1 MTEEYIFY
9 GAGSHSK
16 MVMKSMLNIGI
27 SPVCFADRDEMKHN
41 SIIETPFYGGKQD
54 DIKVL
59 PLEDAMKRYPDANL
73 YITVGPALYPEVYEY
88 LLTKNVPQA
97 RIKGPP
103 LHCILIGNYMTITDD
118 HIYTCPDKR
127 IPVELPRSG
136 DIKKDTEAYSQLC
149 MSLADD
155 LKEGKAFACAGCQLL
170 RAGCLQE
177 EQELKILNF
186 ALTGICNFNC
196 CYCIY
201 KPDVDVNYDVYE
213 MLSYFDKEKNI
224 ELVLLTTGE
233 LTISKYRD
241 EILAYLKN
249 SSMRGLLFTNASI
262 YLDEISHLMR
272 EKGLILNISLDAGT
286 RETYARVKNSDCF
299 DAVLKNIEKYVA
311 SGGTYQVGL
320 KYVILDGVN
329 SEDRDIES
337 FVNIAARLKTDVL
350 ISHDMFSS
358 FSPQSESVYA
368 TVTKF
373 ARLCIENDV
382 PYMFSFLDKYYD
394 RLRLDGLLDN
404 KLRFVF
410 DDYIS
415 GKLSSK
421 DN

>member
-16 MVMKSMLNIGI
+16 KVMKSMLNIGI
-27 SPVCFADRDEMKHN
+27 SPVCFADQDEMKHYT
-41 SIIETPFYGGKQD
+41 IIETPFYEGKQG

-59 PLEDAMKRYPDANL
+59 PLEDAMKRYPNAKL
-73 YITVGPALYPEVYEY
+73 YITVGPTLYTEVYDY
-88 LLTKNVPQA
+88 LLVKNVPPA
-97 RIKGPP
+97 RIKGPS
-103 LHCILIGNYMTITDD
+103 LHCILIGNYITITDG

-127 IPVELPRSG
+127 VPVELPRSG
-136 DIKKDTEAYSQLC
+136 DIKKDTVAYSQLC
-149 MSLADD
+149 KRLADD
-155 LKEGKAFACAGCQLL
+155 LNEGKSFACAGCQLL
-170 RAGCLQE
+170 RAGCAVEMQE
-177 EQELKILNF
+177 MKILNF
-186 ALTGICNFNC
+186 ALTGVCNFNC

-201 KPDVDVNYDVYE
+201 EPDADVSGEVYE
-213 MLSYFDKEKNI
+213 MLSHFDKEENI

-262 YLDEISHLMR
+262 YLDEISNLMR
-272 EKGLILNISLDAGT
+272 EKGLVLNISLDAGT

-299 DAVLKNIEKYVA
+299 DTVLQNIEKYVA
-311 SGGTYQVGL
+311 SGGAYQVCL
-320 KYVILDGVN
+320 KYVVLDGVN
-329 SEDRDIES
+329 CEDRDIES
-337 FVNIAARLKTDVL
+337 FVKIAAKLKTDVL

-358 FSPQSESVYA
+358 FSPESESVFTA
-368 TVTKF
+368 VSKF
-373 ARLCIENDV
+373 ARLCIENDI

-394 RLRLDGLLDN
+394 RLRLEGLLDN
-404 KLRFVF
+404 KLRFLF

-421 DN
+421 NN